1 MQQTLALKCLTDFV
15 LLYGSTVGLLLKRDL
30 ELTLPPRGGSN
41 SSVPETTTSTATAS
55 APHTAI
61 KTPKTTSHHHHSGH
75 HHHSKHKSA
84 AGSGVEAV
92 PEQGAAGKADAGAG
106 AAQAVASPLA
116 HRAGALL
123 QRLLHFHL
131 LSNDMLS
138 LPGIGQ
144 STGHLLQVGLCWT
157 CTPSGS
163 FTCRACKCKLC
174 TLTG

>member
-1 MQQTLALKCLTDFV
+1 MLMPQTLALKCLTDFV

-30 ELTLPPRGGSN
+30 ELTLSARGGSN
-41 SSVPETTTSTATAS
+41 SSVPETATATATAS
-55 APHTAI
+55 APHTAV
-61 KTPKTTSHHHHSGH
+61 KTPKAASHLHHSGH
-75 HHHSKHKSA
+75 HHHSKHKNA
-84 AGSGVEAV
+84 AGPAVETV
-92 PEQGAAGKADAGAG
+92 PEQGAAGKADAG

-144 STGHLLQVGLCWT
+144 STGHLLQVGPRWT
-157 CTPSGS
+157 
-163 FTCRACKCKLC
+163 
-174 TLTG
+174 